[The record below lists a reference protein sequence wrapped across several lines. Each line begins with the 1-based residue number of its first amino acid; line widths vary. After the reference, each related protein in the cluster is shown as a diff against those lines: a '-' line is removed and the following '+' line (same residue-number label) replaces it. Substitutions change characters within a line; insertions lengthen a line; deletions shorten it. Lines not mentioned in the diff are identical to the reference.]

1 MDLLLCLS
9 EPWQV
14 AIAEAKTSLIKE
26 ALTVKHEVNEEGYQS
41 VLKSIVNA
49 VSERIKAGAQT
60 FERSPE
66 FCQISMTLQDI

>member
-1 MDLLLCLS
+1 MHLS

-49 VSERIKAGAQT
+49 VSERIKAGAQ
-60 FERSPE
+60 E
-66 FCQISMTLQDI
+66 